1 MKREYFSIITVVV
14 FGLLLGFGVVITCNG
29 GFVSNSTNQ
38 LTVPPSTYL
47 MMIVALFFIDVI
59 AFLFMLL
66 YFIHDR
72 SNFSNCIPRLAFF
85 SCIIYLILTMV
96 IVQQAITNETLY

>member
-14 FGLLLGFGVVITCNG
+14 FGLLLGFGGIITCNG
-29 GFVSNSTNQ
+29 EFVLNSANQ

-59 AFLFMLL
+59 AFF
-66 YFIHDR
+66 Y
-72 SNFSNCIPRLAFF
+72 A
-85 SCIIYLILTMV
+85 
-96 IVQQAITNETLY
+96 IVFHT